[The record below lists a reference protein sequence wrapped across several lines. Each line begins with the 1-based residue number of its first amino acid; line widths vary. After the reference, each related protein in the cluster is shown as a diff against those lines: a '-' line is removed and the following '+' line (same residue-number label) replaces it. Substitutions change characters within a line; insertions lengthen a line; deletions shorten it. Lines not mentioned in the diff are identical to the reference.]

1 MDGNEQLWNI
11 MGKKKMN
18 TESNK
23 CKKQSLKFEFEHIQ
37 DLI

>member
-1 MDGNEQLWNI
+1 MDRNEQLWNI
-11 MGKKKMN
+11 MNKKKN

-23 CKKQSLKFEFEHIQ
+23 CKNQSLKFEFEHIQ